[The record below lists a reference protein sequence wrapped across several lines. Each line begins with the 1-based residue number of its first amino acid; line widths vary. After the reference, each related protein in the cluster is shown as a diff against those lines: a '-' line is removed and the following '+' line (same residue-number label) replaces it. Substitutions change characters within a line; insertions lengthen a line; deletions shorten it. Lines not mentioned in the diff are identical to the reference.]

1 MFSIRHPRPVVDPR
15 PVAELSVTV
24 ALPSLPALPLPA
36 QRAAGQDAAARRTA
50 PAITRAEAT
59 PT

>member
-1 MFSIRHPRPVVDPR
+1 MFSIRHPQPVVDPR

-24 ALPSLPALPLPA
+24 ALPALPLPA
-36 QRAAGQDAAARRTA
+36 QRAAGLDAAARRTA